1 MTRPNKTESC
11 LVLPFAIIWNTRHEI
26 SAMLPS
32 AIFCGEPK
40 SGEPEP
46 PPNDAAPT
54 ESSEKPMDVT
64 TTAATMGEM
73 SQRQYFAN
81 RPSTP
86 SIRPPTIMAPIAALK
101 PYVAATPHSTVTNVK
116 LMPITIGNPEPIR
129 PARGNSCTS
138 VPMPAMS
145 MALCTSEPVVAES
158 RPAAPATIRIG
169 ARLATNIAKICCTP

>member
-1 MTRPNKTESC
+1 MELGSKRMNSGIETGFAEANPEKSTIPMKSAATYPTTRPNNTESC
-11 LVLPFAIIWNTRHEI
+11 LVLPFAIIWNTKHEM

-64 TTAATMGEM
+64 TTAATIGEM

-86 SIRPPTIMAPIAALK
+86 SIKPPTIMAPIAALK
-101 PYVAATPHSTVTNVK
+101 P
-116 LMPITIGNPEPIR
+116 
-129 PARGNSCTS
+129 
-138 VPMPAMS
+138 
-145 MALCTSEPVVAES
+145 
-158 RPAAPATIRIG
+158 
-169 ARLATNIAKICCTP
+169 